1 MNILVIRLSS
11 MGDVIL
17 VTPLL
22 SYLKERYRDAAV
34 TLVTGAPYAS
44 LFADDPRLFQTIA
57 LPHDAQ
63 SLPGA
68 LVAGTWDVV
77 VDLQNSRRS
86 RHLVASLRLA
96 VSTVFFDKLHW
107 SRLALLLLRQNM
119 YGPSP
124 GIAARY
130 IRTVSGALIPEPVP
144 TPRLFFSEEA
154 RARALASFNEQAGG
168 IVRPSI
174 ALFPFSAWKNKEWPQ
189 DRFVSVGRY
198 FGARGW
204 NVAIFGGPEDTIRA
218 DSFRERIGP
227 CCISLAGRLTLHEC
241 GALLSHFTLALGNDS
256 GLSHLA
262 RATGVKVGVLF
273 GPTTRHF
280 GFYPGGEPPF
290 AVFET
295 PLCCRPCHAHG
306 GNVCLRMSRRCLRS
320 IGYKEVIA
328 GLDELSRRGH

>member
-22 SYLKERYRDAAV
+22 SYLQDRYHGAAV

-44 LFADDPRLFQTIA
+44 LFAGDPRCFQTIA
-57 LPHDAQ
+57 LPHDAH

-68 LVAGTWDVV
+68 LAEGTWDLV
-77 VDLQNSRRS
+77 VDLQNSPRS
-86 RHLVASLRLA
+86 RQIVSSLRSVVRA
-96 VSTVFFDKLHW
+96 VFFDKLHRCRW
-107 SRLALLLLRQNM
+107 ALLLLRQDT

-130 IRTVSGALIPEPVP
+130 IRTVSGALLPEPVP
-144 TPRLFFSEEA
+144 SPRLFFSEEA
-154 RARALASFNEQAGG
+154 RANALSSFNELAGG

-174 ALFPFSAWKNKEWPQ
+174 ALFPFSAWKNKEWPR
-189 DRFVSVGRY
+189 DCFIGVGRY
-198 FGARGW
+198 YGARGW
-204 NVAIFGGPEDTIRA
+204 NVAIFGGPEDTARA
-218 DSFRERIGP
+218 DAFKEHIGQR
-227 CCISLAGRLTLHEC
+227 CISLAGRLSLHEC
-241 GALLSHFTLALGNDS
+241 GALLSHFTLALGNDT

-262 RATGVKVGVLF
+262 RAAGIKVGMLF

-280 GFYPGGEPPF
+280 GFYPGGDPPF

-306 GNVCLRMSRRCLRS
+306 GNVCLRMNRRCLRS
-320 IGYKEVIA
+320 IGYKKVIA
-328 GLDELSRRGH
+328 GLDTLSQGG